1 METEHAQ
8 HPVVRRL
15 RRQRSIAGILGIALL
30 GYALLVPMADA
41 KLIGM
46 NHVEAPAATDKAPCH
61 MANGNMSPTHDTEP
75 SPCCQV
81 DRCNCAML
89 SAAVALPS
97 VRVTPEIP
105 IHGPVRSFVSSLHP
119 YTLVELPL
127 RPPDT

>member
-8 HPVVRRL
+8 QPVVRRL

-46 NHVEAPAATDKAPCH
+46 NHVEAPAATDKARCH

-105 IHGPVRSFVSSLHP
+105 IHGPV
-119 YTLVELPL
+119 
-127 RPPDT
+127 